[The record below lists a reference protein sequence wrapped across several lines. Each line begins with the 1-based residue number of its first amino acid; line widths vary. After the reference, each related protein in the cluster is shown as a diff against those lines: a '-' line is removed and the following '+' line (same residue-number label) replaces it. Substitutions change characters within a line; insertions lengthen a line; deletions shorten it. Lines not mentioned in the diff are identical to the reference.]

1 MIALDLGSEMKR
13 MCTLVLLGAPTAVSC
28 SSILNLFS
36 FLIVLQE
43 QRFGL
48 SKRRIAIP
56 YDGFSQVHLMELVNK
71 CWRPRPWLLLV
82 VHFTTLALPGHWI
95 FSRLKISL
103 NEGHMSQFL
112 ELLQTSNEIYYY
124 PYYPLVEIGC
134 FFSSSA
140 GPGSSQIQT
149 GHPSVF
155 GMALL

>member
-1 MIALDLGSEMKR
+1 VA
-13 MCTLVLLGAPTAVSC
+13 TSC
-28 SSILNLFS
+28 K
-36 FLIVLQE
+36 E

-82 VHFTTLALPGHWI
+82 VHFTTLALPGYWI

-124 PYYPLVEIGC
+124 YPLTYPLVEISC
-134 FFSSSA
+134 VFFLFSWTRIITHPNWASISIWYGSA
-140 GPGSSQIQT
+140 MTLFWLFFI
-149 GHPSVF
+149 
-155 GMALL
+155 AIICL